1 VIQADH
7 NRVSADTL
15 ISIENAIGSS
25 FADVIVGNAGANR
38 LVGNGGD
45 DTITGGAGQDILEG
59 GAGNDIAAFAG
70 ARADHLV
77 MRQSDGSLRVADLRT
92 GEVDWLRDIE
102 TLSFTDGFV
111 DAIATADGGEAVAA
125 ADANGSKSNV
135 GGRASND
142 DLRAVF
148 TDADGSN
155 MQSGAG
161 ADVLRGGRFNDLL
174 TGGAGDDQLFGG
186 GGGDQFRFFGTQ
198 IEGKGDTDTIYDLN
212 FAEGDKLVF
221 GDFGV
226 GTFGNLAG
234 VKGFK
239 NGTSVIIDS
248 FADIIALDAASDL
261 ITALR
266 GGPDGTGLLLQIVDA
281 DGQVQSVLLAGA
293 YDRYLAASAGTNAEL
308 LL

>member
-1 VIQADH
+1 MQLSPA
-7 NRVSADTL
+7 RYLS
-15 ISIENAIGSS
+15 G
-25 FADVIVGNAGANR
+25 
-38 LVGNGGD
+38 
-45 DTITGGAGQDILEG
+45 DILWLLLEPRE
-59 GAGNDIAAFAG
+59 NRDSCSQI
-70 ARADHLV
+70 RNPMQIV
-77 MRQSDGSLRVADLRT
+77 PRRT
-92 GEVDWLRDIE
+92 
-102 TLSFTDGFV
+102 
-111 DAIATADGGEAVAA
+111 
-125 ADANGSKSNV
+125 
-135 GGRASND
+135 
-142 DLRAVF
+142 
-148 TDADGSN
+148 
-155 MQSGAG
+155 M
-161 ADVLRGGRFNDLL
+161 RGGRFNDLL

-239 NGTSVIIDS
+239 SGTSVIIDS

-293 YDRYLAASAGTNAEL
+293 YDRYLAASVGPNAEL